1 MVIPAEKILNRKSSG
16 LGSLIGATEATEAV
30 EGENF
35 LTGQALTG
43 LDRWGTAFQSISAA
57 SGVAAVGLSIAATQT
72 VDAGAF
78 GTKFSATD
86 VLQAGLL
93 GFGLSTVAASLENG
107 ADEGIGSTVLA
118 SSIEGLAHGAI
129 DAFSPLVSAVTLG
142 YVENQLQS

>member
-1 MVIPAEKILNRKSSG
+1 LRAR
-16 LGSLIGATEATEAV
+16 
-30 EGENF
+30 
-35 LTGQALTG
+35 
-43 LDRWGTAFQSISAA
+43 RSISNGFAT
-57 SGVAAVGLSIAATQT
+57 SLSIAATQT